1 MRVLIFAAV
10 SVLLVLLMQLCV
22 GALHWYEPK
31 VQWVYGRDIVL
42 LVVRVMV
49 LAHTRL
55 SGLMVWLATLLGG
68 TVLLYEWIRAVGIQA
83 MAQEPLLY
91 DALFLGKHLYILL
104 GDLLGEEAN
113 RIILSV
119 VGALFFAMVVF
130 RTGFGVVAAS
140 RPVLTSRRAR
150 RR

>member
-42 LVVRVMV
+42 LVVCVMV

-55 SGLMVWLATLLGG
+55 SRWMVWVATLLSGV
-68 TVLLYEWIRAVGIQA
+68 VLLYEWVRAVGIQT

-104 GDLLGEEAN
+104 GDLLGDEAN
-113 RIILSV
+113 RILLAV

-130 RTGFGVVAAS
+130 RAGYGIIAAS
-140 RPVLTSRRAR
+140 
-150 RR
+150 